1 MAIRHI
7 MAIAVVLFAAFSVEG
22 ALTEEGR
29 TDFESG
35 KGLLA
40 RLLANMGSYDVIKDK
55 VGMDKATEFLRFFAR
70 NQASGGAAGATSL
83 CIVYPLDFAR
93 TRLDADV
100 GAGGNR
106 EFDGPCDGLEMIY
119 RTEGIQGLYRGFAIS
134 AVGIIV
140 YRGAYFG
147 MYDTA
152 KADKQF
158 PLESIIRMTKNPNV
172 LKVPKGIHKDA
183 QCKEIAAYLTRV
195 SKDQGGTFL
204 WRGNLANVLRYFPT
218 QALNFAFKDTCKK
231 FFMGDV
237 DALKVPKDITKD
249 AQEKDIAAYL
259 TRMISEE
266 GVASLRRGNLANV
279 IRYFPT
285 QALNFAFKDMY
296 KTVFLGVVDPLVLP
310 KDITKDEQYKDI
322 AAYLTRMISEEGVAS
337 LRRGNLA
344 NVIRSFRTQ
353 ALNFAFNKEG
363 LNIVI
368 LVDSSGA
375 MKLAA

>member
-218 QALNFAFKDTCKK
+218 QALNFAF
-231 FFMGDV
+231 
-237 DALKVPKDITKD
+237 
-249 AQEKDIAAYL
+249 
-259 TRMISEE
+259 
-266 GVASLRRGNLANV
+266 
-279 IRYFPT
+279 
-285 QALNFAFKDMY
+285 
-296 KTVFLGVVDPLVLP
+296 
-310 KDITKDEQYKDI
+310 
-322 AAYLTRMISEEGVAS
+322 
-337 LRRGNLA
+337 
-344 NVIRSFRTQ
+344 
-353 ALNFAFNKEG
+353 NKEG